1 MATRSRREISE
12 SKKRKLEA
20 LNKIKKVREGAILSS
35 DDDEEDDNI
44 YDVVTEEQ
52 YKKIVN
58 DRRKGEEF
66 VVDDDG
72 TGYYDHGEEV
82 LFDVAEGEEANFSKE
97 ASIKD
102 PRARQRMR
110 QQRKKA
116 SLNAAAAKGNHKL
129 GAMFLGMSGHTS
141 PSKKRQKTAVDAAED
156 LDLDAELDSLNAS
169 DAMVSTAV
177 PRRVASALV
186 QPPKQQFASVRKAIS
201 MKKIGHL
208 RQNLSS
214 TTATSQVVV
223 KGEPET
229 AASMGGGGD
238 LVDIDEEAD
247 EHAASMVEA
256 NQTNKKPTDAGGHS
270 TLAEKDENTGDS
282 VNGGASTV
290 ALAEE
295 GGAGC
300 RGGLRHQNDE
310 ESEKSLISCRA
321 SKGGCQIGSEG
332 HGKRFRGR
340 QRCR

>member
-129 GAMFLGMSGHTS
+129 GAMFLGMSGLGIF
-141 PSKKRQKTAVDAAED
+141 V
-156 LDLDAELDSLNAS
+156 L
-169 DAMVSTAV
+169 
-177 PRRVASALV
+177 
-186 QPPKQQFASVRKAIS
+186 SVRW
-201 MKKIGHL
+201 
-208 RQNLSS
+208 
-214 TTATSQVVV
+214 
-223 KGEPET
+223 
-229 AASMGGGGD
+229 
-238 LVDIDEEAD
+238 
-247 EHAASMVEA
+247 
-256 NQTNKKPTDAGGHS
+256 QTMDA
-270 TLAEKDENTGDS
+270 
-282 VNGGASTV
+282 
-290 ALAEE
+290 
-295 GGAGC
+295 
-300 RGGLRHQNDE
+300 
-310 ESEKSLISCRA
+310 
-321 SKGGCQIGSEG
+321 
-332 HGKRFRGR
+332 
-340 QRCR
+340 

>member
-1 MATRSRREISE
+1 MEIFVRDGYPFETRDLREQEAGI
-12 SKKRKLEA
+12 EA
-20 LNKIKKVREGAILSS
+20 LKNQKVREGAILSS
-35 DDDEEDDNI
+35 DDDDENDNI

-156 LDLDAELDSLNAS
+156 LDLDAELTPGRLRRHGFDCHAPPCGAAAEAAFL
-169 DAMVSTAV
+169 VSQ
-177 PRRVASALV
+177 RQYQWQNLVARTKICRV
-186 QPPKQQFASVRKAIS
+186 QP
-201 MKKIGHL
+201 
-208 RQNLSS
+208 
-214 TTATSQVVV
+214 
-223 KGEPET
+223 
-229 AASMGGGGD
+229 
-238 LVDIDEEAD
+238 
-247 EHAASMVEA
+247 
-256 NQTNKKPTDAGGHS
+256 
-270 TLAEKDENTGDS
+270 
-282 VNGGASTV
+282 
-290 ALAEE
+290 
-295 GGAGC
+295 
-300 RGGLRHQNDE
+300 
-310 ESEKSLISCRA
+310 
-321 SKGGCQIGSEG
+321 
-332 HGKRFRGR
+332 
-340 QRCR
+340 